1 MYVVFLFPDLRS
13 LDSGP
18 TAHLQN
24 NTLEQI
30 QYYLWV
36 VVRVLL
42 YWPVTEGIPEGPEA
56 SQL

>member
-42 YWPVTEGIPEGPEA
+42 Y
-56 SQL
+56 